1 MRLPL
6 LCVAIA
12 ICNLPDASPFSPPL
26 RPSTRVVGP
35 REYRSS
41 ATTSSLPLPILND
54 TILPYPII
62 DINVDSSVFPSLLPW
77 NNTEATEQ
85 IQDLGV
91 LSSSIDTVA
100 LARTERHLLP
110 DTSLDYDN
118 INFERYHVVNNI
130 EDITERLLSKQS
142 AAASMT
148 HAYHI
153 NKSFS
158 FLDELSKQVQHETNG
173 HTVSRRL
180 LYTTVFHVNQR
191 SSTRN
196 VMGLIRKHS
205 GLFDEPHTNNSI
217 SAPIGISIKKSL
229 AKYDIFH
236 WLDHLSEQG
245 EECLVN
251 DVECKYEH
259 KTNTHESCEYESLS
273 LDLIDEIRVPNP
285 GYVRIMKKEE
295 GANTSSRERL
305 WMTGFSLTNQKGEL
319 HSFDVGTG
327 RMSTVSDKT
336 ASAIKWPNEVE
347 SVPKE
352 DIDED
357 ALLVTDGF
365 LVPGKDK
372 GGLYIVKNPGDEDE
386 SRFSL
391 TGVTDWFYH
400 KAVWM
405 DLTGDGRLSILAARA
420 KLPLLSNGGGEGQL
434 VWLER
439 PMPHSYDANT
449 GAPLDED
456 GLPFDPFGPRHMP
469 WKMRYVCCT
478 YDVL

>member
-1 MRLPL
+1 MHLHL

-12 ICNLPDASPFSPPL
+12 ICNLPDALSFSPPL
-26 RPSTRVVGP
+26 RPSTRIVGP

-41 ATTSSLPLPILND
+41 ATISSLPLPILND
-54 TILPYPII
+54 TVLPYPII
-62 DINVDSSVFPSLLPW
+62 DINVDSSVFPTLQPW

-85 IQDLGV
+85 IQDLRV
-91 LSSSIDTVA
+91 LSASIDTV
-100 LARTERHLLP
+100 ERHLP
-110 DTSLDYDN
+110 DISLDHEHL
-118 INFERYHVVNNI
+118 NFERYHVVNNLV
-130 EDITERLLSKQS
+130 DITDRLLRKRS
-142 AAASMT
+142 AAVSMT

-158 FLDELSKQVQHETNG
+158 FLDDLSKQVSIEHETK

-180 LYTTVFHVNQR
+180 LYTTVFHVNQK

-196 VMGLIRKHS
+196 VMGLIRKYS
-205 GLFDEPHTNNSI
+205 GLFDVPNTDNSR
-217 SAPIGISIKKSL
+217 SAPVGTSIKKSL

-236 WLDHLSEQG
+236 WLDHLSEPG
-245 EECLVN
+245 EECLVDN
-251 DVECKYEH
+251 VECKYEH

-295 GANTSSRERL
+295 GERL

-319 HSFDVGTG
+319 HAFDVDTR

-352 DIDED
+352 ED

-372 GGLYIVKNPGDEDE
+372 GGLYIVKNPGHEDE
-386 SRFSL
+386 SRISL

-400 KAVWM
+400 HAVWM
-405 DLTGDGRLSILAARA
+405 DLTGDGRQSILCARA
-420 KLPLLSNGGGEGQL
+420 KMTLLGNGGGEGQL

-456 GLPFDPFGPRHMP
+456 GLPFDPFGSRHMP
-469 WKMRYVCCT
+469 WKMRYVC
-478 YDVL
+478 